1 MIEESPIEPVE
12 NLLNEGSDQEGYDL
26 EDDESIKIS
35 LKVETHMKSKLEK
48 FEEMCKTETMKLKLV
63 YILCYKETDK
73 LPSFALRLR
82 DAASGDNGQP
92 SLLHSL
98 STSDHVGQLKI
109 KIFDRLKQV
118 RQHIGDHYRH
128 SDGWASRLIA
138 GPAWKKDYIDRVVVE
153 EVGGAERSLADP
165 GPEKYFEEIRL
176 GDHVTDGV
184 IVKDISHPIRKL
196 NDLLDRV
203 IKDIRHI
210 MPIYESLKVSN
221 RETAKEMIWGPD
233 IKNERKKD
241 IVHHLYHAAV
251 LAISHNIAEHLLNTG
266 VGDSYDAA
274 NLTPQKR
281 PVAAEGVLSPHSKQK
296 RGRRQTILSSSSSES
311 NVPIQSTSS
320 TSTASSSSNLA
331 ILEREMEE
339 LLHEQS
345 CTATSLHDLF
355 KDHQAG
361 HIDDLSF
368 ENLKITYN
376 NTLKRIQDHV
386 NSLSSRIQA
395 SKAQL
400 DA

>member
-1 MIEESPIEPVE
+1 
-12 NLLNEGSDQEGYDL
+12 
-26 EDDESIKIS
+26 
-35 LKVETHMKSKLEK
+35 
-48 FEEMCKTETMKLKLV
+48 
-63 YILCYKETDK
+63 
-73 LPSFALRLR
+73 
-82 DAASGDNGQP
+82 
-92 SLLHSL
+92 
-98 STSDHVGQLKI
+98 
-109 KIFDRLKQV
+109 
-118 RQHIGDHYRH
+118 
-128 SDGWASRLIA
+128 
-138 GPAWKKDYIDRVVVE
+138 
-153 EVGGAERSLADP
+153 
-165 GPEKYFEEIRL
+165 
-176 GDHVTDGV
+176 
-184 IVKDISHPIRKL
+184 
-196 NDLLDRV
+196 
-203 IKDIRHI
+203 
-210 MPIYESLKVSN
+210 MPIYESLKISN

-251 LAISHNIAEHLLNTG
+251 LAISHNIAEHLLSTGLKFILLMFLFLYIWLLSFVASVLG

-311 NVPIQSTSS
+311 NVPIQSTGTSS

-368 ENLKITYN
+368 ENLKTTYN

-400 DA
+400 DAWF